1 MGYNHQTYNNI
12 QSKIID
18 IVGSAV
24 LCQPVERKSGM
35 QVKRSPDNNALGKQP
50 EEVTVELSRVLA
62 EKN

>member
-18 IVGSAV
+18 IVGV